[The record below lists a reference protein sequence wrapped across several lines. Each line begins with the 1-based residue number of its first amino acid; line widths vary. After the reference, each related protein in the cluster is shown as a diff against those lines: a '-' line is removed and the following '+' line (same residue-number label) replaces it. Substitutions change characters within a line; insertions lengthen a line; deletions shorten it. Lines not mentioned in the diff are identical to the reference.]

1 MFRRHYILNK
11 IATISLLVFMILGII
26 TGFVLC
32 FTLLPLYR
40 EGWKIIAYMFIPEVS
55 GGSILISLPG
65 IFILRWIRKDYVEI
79 DNAVKQLTKV
89 EK

>member
-11 IATISLLVFMILGII
+11 IACISLLVFMVIGII

-40 EGWKIIAYMFIPEVS
+40 DGWKIIAYMFIPEVS
-55 GGSILISLPG
+55 GGSVIISLPPF
-65 IFILRWIRKDYVEI
+65 FILRWIRKDYVEI
-79 DNAVKQLTKV
+79 DNAIKQQTKV